1 MFLTARKLTKL
12 RNAIENNMSSDIKL
26 SKAQMK
32 EIIMSG
38 GNLGVL
44 LSKFVG
50 PLMNV
55 ATKVLAPLGITAAMS
70 AIDTGIQKKYMVVEQ
85 QL

>member
-1 MFLTARKLTKL
+1 MFLTARKTTKL
-12 RNAIENNMSSDIKL
+12 KNAIENNMSSDIKL

-32 EIIMSG
+32 KIIMSG

-50 PLMNV
+50 PLMKV
-55 ATKVLAPLGITAAMS
+55 ALKVLAPLGITVTMP
-70 AIDTGIQKKYMVVEQ
+70 AINAGIQKKYMVVEQ